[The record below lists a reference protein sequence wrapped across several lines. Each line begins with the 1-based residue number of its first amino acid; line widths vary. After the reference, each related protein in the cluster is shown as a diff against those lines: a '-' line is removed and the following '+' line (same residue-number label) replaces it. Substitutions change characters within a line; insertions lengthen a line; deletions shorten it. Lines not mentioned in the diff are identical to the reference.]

1 MAEKRKTGGAKAKRG
16 GAAKAQAVP
25 RRYQVDGAPDRFE
38 AVCEALAAG
47 NTRKAAARLAGV
59 GRSTLY
65 EWLQVR
71 SLADTVKRAEADAEL
86 EMVAAVRRAAQDAR
100 TWTAAAWWLER
111 KMPDTWGKRDR
122 LAVTVDWREQAK
134 QDGYDP
140 ERIISELERQF
151 IAAMAAAP
159 VGASGDGRSV
169 DAGARR
175 GERRRALQHDSDPGA
190 RVLRAT
196 GGWAGENA
204 DQFSEENLKPF
215 RNRAFNAKSRRRC

>member
-47 NTRKAAARLAGV
+47 NRRVPSCRLAGIA
-59 GRSTLY
+59 RSTFY
-65 EWLQVR
+65 EWLR
-71 SLADTVKRAEADAEL
+71 NPALSDTIKRAEADAEI
-86 EMVAAVRRAAQDAR
+86 EMIARVRAGASRS
-100 TWTAAAWWLER
+100 WIAAAWYLER
-111 KMPDTWGKRDR
+111 AYPQRWGKRDR

-151 IAAMAAAP
+151 ADAIMAAQS
-159 VGASGDGRSV
+159 VGAGGDGGGMG
-169 DAGARR
+169 AGA
-175 GERRRALQHDSDPGA
+175 GESASADAAGA
-190 RVLRAT
+190 
-196 GGWAGENA
+196 
-204 DQFSEENLKPF
+204 
-215 RNRAFNAKSRRRC
+215 